1 MFYTRGKRAKAAVA
15 ALALASLLGAACGN
29 DDDEAAAPEETEQD
43 SSEQGGT
50 TEEATA
56 GGQGVD
62 TGAATLRAGLTD
74 LLSEHVYLAALAT
87 GAALRGDMPAFEAF
101 ATALNGPTN
110 SNTADL
116 VAAIGSAYGPDVQKA
131 FDGLWRSDKHIGQ
144 FVAYTQATAKG
155 DKAGQDAAVE
165 QLKAYAK
172 EFGTT
177 LNSVNDNLPADVV
190 ENEIVMHA
198 TELIAV
204 INAQKAGDQ
213 NAVYSSLRMAYAHMA
228 DTAKALAGGT
238 VAKFPDKFD
247 GSVDS
252 KAADL
257 RSGLSLLLREHVWLA
272 GSATGA
278 AIGGR
283 MPQFEAAA
291 NALNGPTM
299 SNTADIVAAVGS
311 VYGPDV
317 QKAFDGLWRS
327 EKHIGQFVAYT
338 QAAAKGDQAGKDAAV
353 TQLKAY
359 AKEFGTT
366 LNSVNENLPAADV
379 EAAIVGHATTLIAA
393 IDAQA
398 AGDPVKAAT
407 SLRSAVAHMSMTAE
421 AIVGATYAKFPDKF

>member
-1 MFYTRGKRAKAAVA
+1 MQLFTTKRSRAAVA
-15 ALALASLLGAACGN
+15 ALAMVAVLTAACGQDN
-29 DDDEAAAPEETEQD
+29 DEGAAAPKAEQNQPA
-43 SSEQGGT
+43 S
-50 TEEATA
+50 TA
-56 GGQGVD
+56 NSGEVTPAGVD

-87 GAALRGDMPAFEAF
+87 GAALRGDNAGFESF

-110 SNTADL
+110 SNSADL
-116 VAAIGSAYGPDVQKA
+116 VAAVGSAYGPEVGKA
-131 FDGLWRSDKHIGQ
+131 FDGLWRSDKHIPQ

-155 DKAGQDAAVE
+155 DKAAQDAAVT

-177 LNSVNDNLPADVV
+177 LNSVNDKLPADVV
-190 ENEIVMHA
+190 EKAIVEHA

-213 NAVYSSLRMAYAHMA
+213 PVVYQALRSAYGHMSH
-228 DTAKALAGGT
+228 TAEALAGGT

-247 GSVDS
+247 GAVNA

-257 RSGLSLLLREHVWLA
+257 RAGLGLLLREHVWLA

-278 AIGGR
+278 ALGGR
-283 MPQFEAAA
+283 MPQFEAVAA
-291 NALNGPTM
+291 ALNGPTN
-299 SNTADIVAAVGS
+299 SNSADIVAAVGS
-311 VYGPDV
+311 VYGADV

-327 EKHIGQFVAYT
+327 EKHIPQFVAYT
-338 QAAAKGDQAGKDAAV
+338 QAAGKGDQAAKDAAV

-366 LNSVNENLPAADV
+366 LNSVNDKLPAEAV
-379 EAAIVGHATTLIAA
+379 ESAIVEHATTLLAV
-393 IDAQA
+393 IDSQA
-398 AGDPVKAAT
+398 AKDPAKAAT
-407 SLRSAVAHMSMTAE
+407 ALRAAVSHMSMSAQ
-421 AIVGATYAKFPDKF
+421 AIAGGTYAKFPEKF

>member
-1 MFYTRGKRAKAAVA
+1 MQAFKTKRAKTAVA
-15 ALALASLLGAACGN
+15 ALAMLSVLGAAGGDDSN
-29 DDDEAAAPEETEQD
+29 DDAAAPK
-43 SSEQGGT
+43 SEQNQP
-50 TEEATA
+50 ASTA
-56 GGQGVD
+56 QSGKSASAKGID

-87 GAALRGDMPAFEAF
+87 GSALRGDTAGFEQF
-101 ATALNGPTN
+101 AGALNGPTN

-131 FDGLWRSDKHIGQ
+131 FDGLWRSEKHIPQ

-155 DKAGQDAAVE
+155 DKAGQDAAVT

-177 LNSVNDNLPADVV
+177 INSVNDKLPADVV
-190 ENEIVMHA
+190 EGAIVQHA

-213 NAVYSSLRMAYAHMA
+213 PAVYSALRTAYSHMA
-228 DTAKALAGGT
+228 HTAEALAGGT

-247 GSVDS
+247 GAVDS
-252 KAADL
+252 KASGL
-257 RSGLSLLLREHVWLA
+257 RSGLNLLLREHVWLA

-278 AIGGR
+278 ALGGR
-283 MPQFEAAA
+283 MPQFEAVAA
-291 NALNGPTM
+291 ALNGPTN

-311 VYGPDV
+311 VYGPEI

-327 EKHIGQFVAYT
+327 EKHIPQFVAYT
-338 QAAAKGDQAGKDAAV
+338 QAAAKNDQAGKDAAV

-366 LNSVNENLPAADV
+366 LNSVNDKLPAAAV
-379 EAAIVGHATTLIAA
+379 ESAIVEHATTLLAV

-398 AGDPVKAAT
+398 AKDPAKAAT
-407 SLRSAVAHMSMTAE
+407 ALRSAVGHMSMTAQ
-421 AIVGATYAKFPDKF
+421 AIAGATVAKFPEKF